1 MPYFS
6 VHKFYYHWTL
16 SIRFPL
22 PIYLNC
28 IYCLATFAVSFLTCL
43 MIVVMARFSSLLPI
57 STPIEYRLFEISASF
72 PKCPLSESEIQDIDL
87 EWTDC
92 ANELGSLLPHL
103 NINIEHHGY
112 YNPYCCS
119 SWVKSSVVF
128 HFIVSHSDVDL
139 WKGHKQRSIIGA
151 FSLIRALPWNPA
163 LNHIITVRRYSFYY
177 VLLRRQ
183 TAPMLWLNI
192 TLDTI

>member
-28 IYCLATFAVSFLTCL
+28 IYCLVTFAISFLTCL

-72 PKCPLSESEIQDIDL
+72 PKCPLSKSEIQDIHL
-87 EWTDC
+87 EYTDR

-103 NINIEHHGY
+103 NINMNIMAITT
-112 YNPYCCS
+112 P
-119 SWVKSSVVF
+119 
-128 HFIVSHSDVDL
+128 IVAVL
-139 WKGHKQRSIIGA
+139 E
-151 FSLIRALPWNPA
+151 
-163 LNHIITVRRYSFYY
+163 LNH
-177 VLLRRQ
+177 LLFFILLYHIH
-183 TAPMLWLNI
+183 M
-192 TLDTI
+192 